1 MVRIRPAVLQRLKIF
16 LLVCAI
22 GLVGACSGGG
32 GGGSASGSTP
42 QGPPQ
47 KGGSLAIALN
57 AEPATLD
64 WSSTTAVVTRAVA
77 WNVFEQLFAYDKDYK
92 VRPLLATGYKVSADK
107 LTYTITLR
115 DGVKFHDG
123 STMAPADVIASIK
136 RWGEISGTGGKVAGY
151 IAGMTAKGSNAVVI
165 KLKQPF
171 APLIACLAE
180 VRQAAVMMPA
190 KIANAAGKNKL
201 STAQLIGTGPY
212 KFVNWSP
219 GQSITLERFA
229 DYSSRSED
237 WGGLTGAKH
246 AYLDKLEY
254 DMVKDSQVRMNGVQT
269 GQYQFAVNVPQDL
282 YDQVK
287 SIDTVQPF
295 IVKPYAWQA
304 FVFNKAAA
312 PFNDVRLRQAV
323 QYASNLEELASAG
336 VGNKAFYKI
345 DPSIFFPESS
355 LHSVKG
361 TEAYNVHDVA
371 KAKQLMSA
379 AHYNGKPIRILTTK
393 DYPEFYNGA
402 VALASQLEAVGFKV
416 EIQVYDW
423 ATVLQRREDKTA
435 YEIFTTTNSPSFDP
449 TSTDWMV
456 PQASPGFY
464 TSPKMDA
471 LLKQWSAATDEAT
484 KQKLLADFNQ
494 TVYSEVPLIKGAV
507 LSALYVGSKS
517 LQGYPNWL
525 DTTFWNAW
533 LPSGG

>member
-1 MVRIRPAVLQRLKIF
+1 MVRTRPALLQRLTIF
-16 LLVCAI
+16 LLACTV
-22 GLVGACSGGG
+22 GLVAGCSGGG
-32 GGGSASGSTP
+32 ASTGGTAP

-47 KGGSLAIALN
+47 KGGTLAIALN

-64 WSSTTAVVTRAVA
+64 WSTTTAVVTRAVA
-77 WNVFEQLFAYDKDYK
+77 WNIFEQLFAYDKGYK
-92 VRPLLATGYKVSADK
+92 VKPMLATGYKVSADK
-107 LTYTITLR
+107 LSYTITLR

-123 STMAPADVIASIK
+123 TTMGPADVIASIK
-136 RWGEISGTGGKVAGY
+136 RWGEASRTGANVVTH
-151 IAGMTAKGSNAVVI
+151 IAGMTAQGGNAVVI
-165 KLKQPF
+165 KLKDPF
-171 APLIACLAE
+171 TPLIASLAE
-180 VRQAAVMMPA
+180 VRQAAVVMPA

-201 STAQLIGTGPY
+201 SNAQLIGTGPY
-212 KFVNWSP
+212 KFVNWAP
-219 GQSITLERFA
+219 GQNVTLERFA

-254 DMVKDSQVRMNGVQT
+254 DFVKDSQVRLNGVQT
-269 GQYQFAVNVPQDL
+269 GQFQFAVNVPQDL

-312 PFNDVRLRQAV
+312 PFSDVRLRQAV
-323 QYASNLEELASAG
+323 EYASNLQELASAG
-336 VGNKAFYKI
+336 VGNKAFYTI
-345 DPSIFFPESS
+345 DPSVFFPESS
-355 LHSVKG
+355 LHSEQG
-361 TEAYNVHDVA
+361 TEQYNKQDVA
-371 KAKQLMSA
+371 KAKELLAA
-379 AHYNGKPIRILTTK
+379 AHYDGKPIRILTTK

-402 VALASQLEAVGFKV
+402 VALASQLNAVGFKTD
-416 EIQVYDW
+416 IQVYDW
-423 ATVLQRREDKTA
+423 ATVLQRRDDKTA

-464 TSPKMDA
+464 TSPKMDG
-471 LLKQWSAATDEAT
+471 LLKQWSVASADAT
-484 KQKLLADFNQ
+484 KQKLLAEFNQ

-507 LSALYVGSKS
+507 LSALYVGGKS

-533 LPSGG
+533 MSTGG